1 MWTPE
6 SALSLA
12 AGLALAAAAGL
23 RVFAPLLVLSLA
35 ARAGWIPLAPGFEW
49 IASTPATIAF
59 GTATVAEVIAYYVP
73 FFDNALDWLAAPV
86 AITAGAIAGASL
98 LTDLPPWLRYSV
110 GLVGG
115 GGVAGLV
122 HSSTALLRLK
132 SSATTLG
139 HGNFI
144 LATLELAAAVG
155 VSVVSLLF
163 PVLAVLTV
171 TILLILIVWMVARRS
186 VRRRHAAAL
195 QDS

>member
-1 MWTPE
+1 ME
-6 SALSLA
+6 AALSLA
-12 AGLALAAAAGL
+12 AGLALAAATGL

-35 ARAGWIPLAPGFEW
+35 ARAGWIPVAPEFEW

-73 FFDNALDWLAAPV
+73 FLDNVLDWLAAPV
-86 AITAGAIAGASL
+86 AITAGAVAAASL
-98 LTDLPPWLRYSV
+98 LTDLPPWVRYSV

-122 HSSTALLRLK
+122 HSSTALVRLK

-144 LATLELAAAVG
+144 FATVELAAALV

-163 PVLAVLTV
+163 PILAVLSV
-171 TILLILIVWMVARRS
+171 AALIVTLWIVARRS
-186 VRRRHAAAL
+186 ARRRHAAL
-195 QDS
+195 S

>member
-1 MWTPE
+1 ME
-6 SALSLA
+6 AVLSLA

-59 GTATVAEVIAYYVP
+59 GTATVAEIVAYYVP

-86 AITAGAIAGASL
+86 AIAAGAVAGASL

-115 GGVAGLV
+115 GGIAGLV
-122 HSSTALLRLK
+122 HSSTALVRLK
-132 SSATTLG
+132 SSATTFG

-144 LATLELAAAVG
+144 LATIELVAAII

-163 PVLAVLTV
+163 PVLA
-171 TILLILIVWMVARRS
+171 ILSVAVLIVIVWLVARRS
-186 VRRRHAAAL
+186 VRRRHAAL
-195 QDS
+195 S

>member
-1 MWTPE
+1 ME

-12 AGLALAAAAGL
+12 AGLALAAATGL

-35 ARAGWIPLAPGFEW
+35 ARAGWIPLAPEFEW

-59 GTATVAEVIAYYVP
+59 GTASVAEVIAYYVP
-73 FFDNALDWLAAPV
+73 FVDNALDWLAAPV
-86 AITAGAIAGASL
+86 AITAGAVAGASL

-110 GLVGG
+110 GLAGG
-115 GGVAGLV
+115 GGIAGVV
-122 HSSTALLRLK
+122 HSSAALVRLK

-144 LATLELAAAVG
+144 LATIELAAALV

-163 PVLAVLTV
+163 PLLALLT
-171 TILLILIVWMVARRS
+171 
-186 VRRRHAAAL
+186 AAAL
-195 QDS
+195 LIVVVWMAKRSARRRRAAPS